1 MKDDIQHRLQT
12 YCANA
17 FPGKRDL
24 RVTGL
29 NNISSGWESD
39 VYAFVLE
46 HGRAGER
53 EREDLVLRVYPG
65 DDARVKSAREFR
77 GMRWLHRA
85 GYPVPEVLAL
95 ENDDSPFGRPFVIM
109 ERIEG
114 QLLWSLMFRGER
126 QKELMTLFCKLL
138 VGLHTLEWRPV
149 VDDASRYAS
158 RYDTGDPYTFV
169 DRVLDSGR
177 STLAR
182 YPQSGFAP
190 ILEWLEVRRDQA
202 PCPRPSFVHL
212 DFHPENVLLRDDGTA
227 VVIDWTQVDISD
239 PRFDLAWTLLLVS
252 TYEDIKWRDV
262 ILDEYERLAGSRVEQ
277 IEYFDVYVCVKRL
290 FSVMVSLSEGAETM
304 GMRPEAIAKMRQQMG
319 ATQKVYDLLLERTGI
334 AIPEVEKV
342 LASV

>member
-1 MKDDIQHRLQT
+1 MNDNMQHHLQT
-12 YCANA
+12 YCTNA
-17 FPGKRDL
+17 FPDKRDL

-85 GYPVPEVLAL
+85 RYPVPEVLAL
-95 ENDDSPFGRPFVIM
+95 ENDDSPLGRPFVIM

-114 QLLWSLMFRGER
+114 QLLWALLFGTER
-126 QKELMTLFCKLL
+126 EKELMTLFCELL
-138 VGLHTLEWRPV
+138 VRLHTLEWRPF
-149 VDDASRYAS
+149 VDDVS

-169 DRVLDSGR
+169 DRVLDSAR
-177 STLAR
+177 SALEH
-182 YPQSGFAP
+182 YPQLGFAP
-190 ILEWLEVRRDQA
+190 IMEWLEARRDRV

-227 VVIDWTQVDISD
+227 IVIDWTQVDISD
-239 PRFDLAWTLLLVS
+239 PRFDLAWTLLLVG
-252 TYEDIKWRDV
+252 TYEAARWRNV
-262 ILDEYERLAGSRVEQ
+262 ILEQYERLAGKVEQ
-277 IEYFDVYVCVKRL
+277 IEYFDVYACTKRL
-290 FSVMVSLSEGAETM
+290 FSVMVSLSEGAQTM
-304 GMRPEAIAKMRQQMG
+304 GMRPEAVAKMRQQMG
-319 ATQKVYDLLLERTGI
+319 VTQKVYDLLLERTGI
-334 AIPEVEKV
+334 PLPEVEKL